1 MEKKSKKTLLF
12 IALLIIAS
20 FLLMTFLGTFKK
32 EPQKKP
38 KKVVK
43 RFVKVSEVKYSDI
56 SSEIEEFGRVISLE
70 KVDILSEVRGKIES
84 GNVPLKKGQRFKR
97 GDILLKVYDKEAKLA
112 LKAKKS
118 RFLNLIANLLADF
131 KIDFPERFDRWKE
144 FFDSISIDKILPD
157 MPETKSKNEKIFL
170 ASRNIL
176 SEFYSIKMDE
186 VVLKKYTI
194 FAPFSGSYT
203 SVMMEVGSIA
213 NPGAPIAK
221 AIRTDRMEIEVPI
234 DSKGVKWVKLG
245 DKVDIEID
253 KGRGIVQEGKV
264 VRVSP
269 FIDQGTHSVAV
280 FIGFENITSDPL
292 FSGDYLKVIFS
303 GIIIS
308 NGMKIARNAVFNNNE
323 VFLVKDNKLKKTEI
337 NVLKLDAKIIIFN
350 GLEEGELLVVE
361 PLINARDG
369 SPVEPRR

>member
-12 IALLIIAS
+12 IALLIITS

-43 RFVKVSEVKYSDI
+43 RFVKVSEVEYGDI
-56 SSEIEEFGRVISLE
+56 SSEIEEYGRVISLE

-84 GNVPLKKGQRFKR
+84 GNVPLKKGQRFRK
-97 GDILLKVYDKEAKLA
+97 GDVLLKIYDKEAKLA

-186 VVLKKYTI
+186 VVLRKYTI
-194 FAPFSGSYT
+194 YAPFTGSYT

-213 NPGAPIAK
+213 NQGAPIAK

-245 DKVDIEID
+245 DSVDIEID
-253 KGRGIVQEGKV
+253 KGRGVFLKGKV

-280 FIGFENITSDPL
+280 FIGFENKTSGPL

-303 GIIIS
+303 GITIS

-323 VFLVKDNKLKKTEI
+323 VFLVRDNKLLKTEI
-337 NVLKLDAKIIIFN
+337 NILKLDAKIIIFN
-350 GLEEGELLVVE
+350 GLEAGELLVTE